1 MVQKVTGSAGA
12 AALECV
18 NPRKD
23 KWSVRWDIVGKDG
36 GTAEYYEADFNGKPT
51 KEDILRTIT
60 GHINAE
66 TDAAILRGFSW
77 KGQAVYLSTEN
88 QLNFAAI
95 ERSGNVSY
103 PLTVKVGETEDGNAE
118 YATFESKEEFKE
130 FSQAAS
136 LHIIEAVQEG
146 WRRKDK
152 IDMGQ
157 FKL

>member
-1 MVQKVTGSAGA
+1 MVQRVTGSAGA

-23 KWSVRWDIVGKDG
+23 RWAVRWDIVEKDG
-36 GTAEYYEADFNGKPT
+36 GTAEYCEAGFDGKPT
-51 KEDILRTIT
+51 EEDIMRTIT
-60 GHINAE
+60 SHINGE
-66 TDAAILRGFSW
+66 TDAAILRGFKW

-95 ERSGNVSY
+95 ERNGAINY
-103 PLTVKVGETEDGNAE
+103 PLTVKVNETEEGEAE
-118 YATFESKEEFKE
+118 YATFGSREAFAE

-136 LHIIEAVQEG
+136 LYIIETVQEG

-152 IDMGQ
+152 IDVGQ